1 MFKIITKAID
11 SLGLGFRRD
20 VGSSGNL
27 ALGSGASSSSI
38 FPTRGE
44 DKLAGKGVKA
54 HDEIRVC
61 IVDDHALVRQGL
73 ARVLELE
80 PRIQVVGE
88 AGDGLEA
95 ILLAN
100 ELRPDVI
107 LMDINMPV
115 TDGIEASRII
125 NRDHPKTRIIAL
137 TVYDDDRVFEVIRAG
152 VSAYILKDVEAE
164 ELIRAIIDVHEGRSI
179 IHPRVTG
186 KVLGEF
192 TRLSNSEGDGSHLDR
207 LTQRERE
214 VLELIAK
221 GEANREIANR
231 LYISEKTVKN
241 HITSILRKLNV
252 HDRTQAAI
260 YAIKRKLVEP

>member
-1 MFKIITKAID
+1 M
-11 SLGLGFRRD
+11 GLGFRPD

-27 ALGSGASSSSI
+27 ALGSSACSRSI
-38 FPTRGE
+38 FSTRGE
-44 DKLAGKGVKA
+44 DKLAGKGIKA

-88 AGDGLEA
+88 AGDGLGA
-95 ILLAN
+95 ISLAN

-107 LMDINMPV
+107 LMDINMPG

-125 NRDHPKTRIIAL
+125 NRDHPNTRIIAL

-260 YAIKRKLVEP
+260 YAIKCKLVEP